1 MNNAMIGYGNSL
13 MPPFCGKRNYLVHSA
28 GRVHCR
34 HLGVQMQL
42 HTLVLGGIHAAFDV
56 AAVNI
61 HGEHAVIPRIGVIPI
76 VASDQKGGSVALSF
90 FQQGY
95 GSLLL
100 HRLRKEL
107 DGHGIGLIRYENGD
121 HCGVLFSNEDFPAY
135 HSALHYDFAGLIVQ
149 LRHGN
154 DLRLSY
160 LLAEDDI
167 LGINMFRRFFLPLPD
182 REHRR
187 TRVLTHDGTSV
198 HAVIE
203 AAVHGHM
210 YCGIQA
216 VVFQQKRTEFRC

>member
-1 MNNAMIGYGNSL
+1 MIGYGNSL

-107 DGHGIGLIRYENGD
+107 DSDCIGLIRYENGASTLLKASYALNCEPAGGRTLYGTKGGLCLDNMKLYTNINGFMTDSQIIDTASYIDAKPMFDAEID
-121 HCGVLFSNEDFPAY
+121 HFVDCCLGRCECMSK
-135 HSALHYDFAGLIVQ
+135 
-149 LRHGN
+149 
-154 DLRLSY
+154 
-160 LLAEDDI
+160 AEDGVVIMKI
-167 LGINMFRRFFLPLPD
+167 LDALY
-182 REHRR
+182 ESAR
-187 TRVLTHDGTSV
+187 TGH
-198 HAVIE
+198 E
-203 AAVHGHM
+203 A
-210 YCGIQA
+210 IID
-216 VVFQQKRTEFRC
+216 